1 MFSERARK
9 MMKSGVKYPL
19 ARSTRELGAGEL
31 VKLCSNENPVG
42 PSPKAVEVL
51 KQEAEKVGE
60 YPDPSSI
67 ELKKAIGEYLGVK
80 PNMISMGNGSDEIMD
95 LACKIFIDPSDK
107 CLIPIP
113 TFSMYE
119 IACRVNLGE
128 PKFIELPDFKW
139 QTKDLLEALSDAKL
153 AFIGRPNNP
162 TGNSIDEDGLRELLE
177 TGKPIIVDEA
187 YSEFSNYSI
196 VNWTKSYENL
206 LVLKTFSK
214 IFGLAGLR
222 VGYSVGSPKIIKAL
236 EGIRPPFNVN
246 RLAQSAAIAALED
259 KEFVQEV
266 KNMVIKGREY
276 LQEELS
282 KLDFRVLPSDTN
294 FLMVGLENLKVDAPK
309 VCDYLAENGILVRDL
324 TNFRGAGP
332 NWIRVTI
339 GTPGQNEKLINAL
352 KAFKEG

>member
-1 MFSERARK
+1 
-9 MMKSGVKYPL
+9 MKSGVKYPL
-19 ARSTRELGAGEL
+19 ARSTRELEAGEL
-31 VKLCSNENPVG
+31 VKLCSNESPVG

-67 ELKKAIGEYLGVK
+67 EPKKAIGEYLGVN
-80 PNMISMGNGSDEIMD
+80 PNMICMGNGSDEIMD
-95 LACKIFIDPSDK
+95 LACKIFIDPGDK

-113 TFSMYE
+113 SFSMYE

-128 PKFIELPDFKW
+128 PKFIELSDFQW
-139 QTKDLLEALSDAKL
+139 QTKGLLEALGDVKL

-187 YSEFSNYSI
+187 YAEFSDYS
-196 VNWTKSYENL
+196 VVDWTKSYENL
-206 LVLKTFSK
+206 LVLRTFSK

-222 VGYSVGSPKIIKAL
+222 IGYSIGGPKVIKAL

-259 KEFVQEV
+259 EEFVQEV
-266 KNMVIKGREY
+266 KNMIITGREY

-294 FLMVGLENLKVDAPK
+294 FLMVGLENLEADAPK
-309 VCDYLAENGILVRDL
+309 VCDYLDENGILVRDL

-339 GTPGQNEKLINAL
+339 GKPDQNERLIDAL
-352 KAFKEG
+352 KMFKEG